1 MTQAIQSLPRPVL
14 IVIVGAAAAVAL
26 MFATRQGNNATTS
39 PSAQAPAQHQ
49 SATSTQTSTANHK
62 TKPPA
67 EKPVPASA
75 RTLPAPVERAVH
87 AHKVVV
93 ILFWNPAGSDD
104 RAVRHA
110 LAGVSTRHGQV
121 AKFAD
126 TMTHLARY
134 TRITGTQAVTQTP
147 TIGVVG
153 RNGKGQATTGFQDTA
168 TVDQLVVD
176 AIS

>member
-1 MTQAIQSLPRPVL
+1 MSQTIQSLPRPVL

-26 MFATRQGNNATTS
+26 MFATRKGNETTTS
-39 PSAQAPAQHQ
+39 PAPAQQQ
-49 SATSTQTSTANHK
+49 STTSTQAGSGNQT

-67 EKPVPASA
+67 AKPVPASA
-75 RTLPAPVERAVH
+75 RTLPAPVARAVQ

-104 RAVRHA
+104 HAVRRA
-110 LAGVSTRHGQV
+110 LAGVSTRHGRV

-126 TMTHLARY
+126 TMNHLARY
-134 TRITGTQAVTQTP
+134 TRITGMQAVTQTP
-147 TIGVVG
+147 TIVVVG
-153 RNGKGQATTGFQDTA
+153 RNGKGQATSGFQDTA

>member
-1 MTQAIQSLPRPVL
+1 MSQTIQSLPRPVL

-26 MFATRQGNNATTS
+26 MFATRKGNETTTS
-39 PSAQAPAQHQ
+39 PAPAQQQ
-49 SATSTQTSTANHK
+49 STTSTQAGSGNHT

-67 EKPVPASA
+67 AKPVPASA
-75 RTLPAPVERAVH
+75 RTLPAPVAKAVQ

-104 RAVRHA
+104 HAVRRA
-110 LAGVSTRHGQV
+110 LAGVSTRHGRV

-126 TMTHLARY
+126 TMNHLARY
-134 TRITGTQAVTQTP
+134 TRITGMQAVTQTP
-147 TIGVVG
+147 TIVVVG
-153 RNGKGQATTGFQDTA
+153 RNGKGQATSGFQDTA

>member
-1 MTQAIQSLPRPVL
+1 MSQTIQSLPRPVL

-26 MFATRQGNNATTS
+26 MFATRKGNETTTS
-39 PSAQAPAQHQ
+39 PSAQAPAQQ
-49 SATSTQTSTANHK
+49 STTSTQAGSANH
-62 TKPPA
+62 TAKPPA
-67 EKPVPASA
+67 AKPVQASA
-75 RTLPAPVERAVH
+75 RTLPAPVARAVQ

-104 RAVRHA
+104 HAVRRA
-110 LAGVSTRHGQV
+110 LAGVSTRHGRV

-126 TMTHLARY
+126 TMNHLARY
-134 TRITGTQAVTQTP
+134 TRITGMQAVTQTP
-147 TIGVVG
+147 TIVVVG
-153 RNGKGQATTGFQDTA
+153 RNGKGQATSGFQDTA